1 MVPELGHFSLIIA
14 LCLSVGVVVLPMLG
28 SYTNNQTLM
37 LSGRSMSAGV
47 FVFTGVALATLIWSF
62 VQDDF
67 SVAYVANHSNTLL
80 PLHYKLTA
88 TWGGHEG
95 SLMLWLFYLSC
106 WMFAV
111 SIFARSLPLI
121 IHARVL
127 SIVALLAV
135 GIQLL
140 TLLTSNPFD
149 RILPGSPLEGSD
161 LNPLLQDIGFIMHP
175 PLLYLGFS
183 GFSVAFA
190 FAITALLS
198 GKMDSAWARWCRPW
212 TNVSWA
218 FLTVGIGM
226 GSWWAYYELGW
237 GFWWGWDPT
246 ENASLFPWLSGTAL
260 LHSLAVTEKRGLFKT
275 WTILLAICTFSLVL
289 LATFITRSG
298 VVSSIHAFGYDPE
311 RGNFLLMYIGFV
323 IGGSLLLYAIR
334 APNVASLSAFKVS
347 ARETFM
353 LANNILFSL
362 LLAVVLIGTLYPII
376 ATAFDWG
383 KPSIGAPY
391 FNRFWTLLTVPLCL
405 LMAVASLTQWRQTR
419 AEVFKKYLFHPVVI
433 SLVIAV
439 VFPLFYGDKYSFGG
453 ALTIFVAAWIVSVSI
468 YSVKKQIRNAPTVW
482 QGLRSLKTSY
492 YSMIIAH
499 IGVAIVFMSAG
510 LTSIYDVERRII
522 LKPNSSQELFG
533 HRYQF
538 NGVEEVRGPNYI
550 AMKATIFV
558 YEDEKLIATLHPEK
572 RRYLAT
578 GTPTT
583 EAALEANLFRDLY
596 VALNEAIEP
605 FDEGAWSLTVYVKP
619 FMQLMWL
626 GFLITALGGF
636 MSLVD
641 KRYRI
646 KKIRQEKILSTA
658 QQGKADSLVGDL
670 AKISNTRSTVSPQSK
685 A

>member
-1 MVPELGHFSLIIA
+1 MIPELGHFALITA
-14 LCLSVGVVVLPMLG
+14 LCLSIGIVVLPMLG

-37 LSGRSMSAGV
+37 LSARSMSAGV
-47 FVFTGVALATLIWSF
+47 FVFTSLAFATLVWSF
-62 VQDDF
+62 VHDDF
-67 SVAYVANHSNTLL
+67 SVAYVAGHSNTLL

-95 SLMLWLFYLSC
+95 SLMLWLFYLSS

-127 SIVALLAV
+127 SIVALLTV

-140 TLLTSNPFD
+140 TLLTSNPFE

-183 GFSVAFA
+183 GFSVAFS

-212 TNVSWA
+212 TNVAWG
-218 FLTVGIGM
+218 FLTIGIGL

-246 ENASLFPWLSGTAL
+246 ENASLFPWLAGTAL
-260 LHSLAVTEKRGLFKT
+260 VHSLAVTEKRGLFKN

-289 LATFITRSG
+289 VATFITRSG

-311 RGNFLLMYIGFV
+311 RGNFLLMYIGVV
-323 IGGSLLLYAIR
+323 IGGSLLLYALR
-334 APNVASLSAFKVS
+334 APNVANLSSFKVS
-347 ARETFM
+347 ARETFI

-376 ATAFDWG
+376 MTAFDWG

-391 FNRFWTLLTVPLCL
+391 FNLFWALLTVPLCL
-405 LMAVASLTQWRQTR
+405 LMAVSSLSQWRQTR
-419 AEVFKKYLFHPVVI
+419 TEVFKKYLLHPVVI
-433 SLVIAV
+433 SLLVGL
-439 VFPLFYGDKYSFGG
+439 VFPFFYGDEYKFTG
-453 ALTIFVAAWIVSVSI
+453 ALTMFVATWIVTVTI
-468 YSVKKQIRNAPTVW
+468 YGMKKQIRNAPTIW
-482 QGLRSLKTSY
+482 QGLRGLSTSY
-492 YSMIIAH
+492 YSMTIAH
-499 IGVAIVFMSAG
+499 LGVAIVFMSAG
-510 LTSIYDVERRII
+510 LTSIYDMERRVI
-522 LKPNSSQELFG
+522 LKPSGSQELFG
-533 HRYQF
+533 HRYVF
-538 NGVEEVRGPNYI
+538 EGVEEIRGPNYV
-550 AMKATIFV
+550 AMRGTVLVFKN
-558 YEDEKLIATLHPEK
+558 DELLTTLYPEK
-572 RRYLAT
+572 RHYLAT

-583 EAALEANLFRDLY
+583 EAAIEGNLFRDLY

-605 FDEGAWSLTVYVKP
+605 LDEGAWSITVYVKP
-619 FMQLMWL
+619 FMQFMWL
-626 GFLITALGGF
+626 GFLITGLGGF

-641 KRYRI
+641 KRYRL
-646 KKIRQEKILSTA
+646 KKKNEKPNDAPVKASTNDGLSTA
-658 QQGKADSLVGDL
+658 VSSHA
-670 AKISNTRSTVSPQSK
+670 SNAAPTET
-685 A
+685 